1 MLFARS
7 YIDQLLD
14 PAYERNR
21 IVIKPP
27 YTLGYEAAANGR
39 DARQACPWPLH
50 LPRSEEFFDG
60 YANYH
65 ADRRRAGVEVAE

>member
-21 IVIKPP
+21 IAIKPP

-39 DARQACPWPLH
+39 DNCPYPLH
-50 LPRSEEFFDG
+50 LPSNDQWWQG
-60 YANYH
+60 WSDYH
-65 ADRRRAGVEVAE
+65 QDAGTLPHQQEAK